1 MTFELKTPTSVSL
14 ENVSTR
20 IEHHGD
26 AHVLAADLKVL
37 LTTNNTT
44 LDLFHPKLR
53 EALFCSLASDAA
65 KAAGQTEMEL
75 PVSDLPN
82 MTFPMIDY
90 PIKWDLELSGFV
102 ARVDYGLGGDA
113 DIVLNQCTLKK
124 FKFSAIEG
132 GSVAI
137 EFTISSSADIDERIA
152 GKLSVMQQQ
161 AIYIT
166 LLAPALVEGDVIDVT
181 AGSGAPGTG
190 PALEAPK
197 DSKPKSKAHRDAT
210 AAFLDAQAPLTH

>member
-1 MTFELKTPTSVSL
+1 MTFELKTPTTVSL

-26 AHVLAADLKVL
+26 AHVLAVDLKVV
-37 LTTNNTT
+37 LTSNNKT

-53 EALFCSLASDAA
+53 EALFCSLASDAS
-65 KAAGQTEMEL
+65 KAAGQGEIDL

-102 ARVDYGLGGDA
+102 ARIDYGLGGDA
-113 DIVLNQCTLKK
+113 DIVLNLCTLKR
-124 FKFSAIEG
+124 FKFSPIEG
-132 GSVAI
+132 GSVAV
-137 EFTISSSADIDERIA
+137 EFTISSAADIDERIA

-161 AIYIT
+161 PISIT

-197 DSKPKSKAHRDAT
+197 EPKPKSKAHRDAT
-210 AAFLDAQAPLTH
+210 AAFLDVHAPQTH

>member
-1 MTFELKTPTSVSL
+1 MTFELTTPTTVSL

-20 IEHHGD
+20 IEHHGES
-26 AHVLAADLKVL
+26 HVLAVDLKVL
-37 LTTNNTT
+37 LTANNQM
-44 LDLFHPKLR
+44 LDVFHPKLR

-65 KAAGQTEMEL
+65 KAAGQEEMEL

-124 FKFSAIEG
+124 FRFSAIEG

-137 EFTISSSADIDERIA
+137 EFNISSSADIDERIA

-161 AIYIT
+161 SIGIT
-166 LLAPALVEGDVIDVT
+166 LLAPSVVEGNVIDST

-190 PALEAPK
+190 PSLELPK
-197 DSKPKSKAHRDAT
+197 EPKPKSKAHRDAT
-210 AAFLDAQAPLTH
+210 DAFIDAHTQH